1 MSRKAYSSLSYFR
14 NFIFGVEDGLVST
27 VAFLAGVSVANVDTK
42 TLFVSGVVLIFVEAF
57 SMAAGSFL
65 SEESTEEYEQKSVV
79 RSLIPIG
86 GAVVMFFSYFIAG
99 LIPLLPYILFTGSL
113 AMVISV
119 VCTLFALLVLGF
131 VSGTLSGVRAIKSGI
146 RAVIVGGLAIALG
159 IFVGSFAEANFL

>member
-86 GAVVMFFSYFIAG
+86 GAVVMFFSYFI
-99 LIPLLPYILFTGSL
+99 PYTSAALRRGQRTL
-113 AMVISV
+113 A
-119 VCTLFALLVLGF
+119 
-131 VSGTLSGVRAIKSGI
+131 
-146 RAVIVGGLAIALG
+146 
-159 IFVGSFAEANFL
+159 